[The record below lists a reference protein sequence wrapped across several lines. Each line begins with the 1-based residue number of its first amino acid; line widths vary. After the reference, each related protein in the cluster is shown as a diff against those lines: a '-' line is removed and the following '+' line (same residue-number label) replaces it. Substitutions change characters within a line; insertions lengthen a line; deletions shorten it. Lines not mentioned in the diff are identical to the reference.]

1 VILIVDDDSDGRALL
16 RATLEAEGQSVA
28 EASTGAEALE
38 LLARRRPK
46 LVLLDVMMPS
56 MDGYAVVERIRR
68 LPGPFVPILLVTA
81 IDDPAARARGI
92 DVGAD
97 DVLVKPIHA
106 LELKLRV
113 RAMLRIQQLAAELH
127 LANRRL
133 RQLARTDE
141 LTGLR
146 NRRGLKVALAREL
159 RRAQRYGGSLS
170 LIAFDVDHFKQVNDR
185 WGHAIGDRVLEQ
197 VARVLERGSRRVD
210 VVGRS
215 GGEEFMVVAPE
226 TPLGVAVSVAERLRE
241 QVARAA
247 VPATGSEEAH
257 VTVSAG
263 VASYLPGST
272 GESLLAAA
280 DAALYRA
287 KSLGRDRVEA
297 GPRPTGVVPIT

>member
-16 RATLEAEGQSVA
+16 RETLEGEGQSVA

-92 DVGAD
+92 EVGAD

-106 LELKLRV
+106 FELKLRV

-146 NRRGLKVALAREL
+146 NRRGLKLALAREL
-159 RRAQRYGGSLS
+159 RRAQRYGGALS

-185 WGHAIGDRVLEQ
+185 WGHAVGDRVLEE
-197 VARVLERGSRRVD
+197 VARVLEGGSRRVD

-226 TPLGVAVSVAERLRE
+226 TPLTIAVAVAERLRE
-241 QVARAA
+241 QVARVAVAA
-247 VPATGSEEAH
+247 GSEQAR
-257 VTVSAG
+257 VTVSGG

-272 GESLLAAA
+272 AESLLAAA

-287 KSLGRDRVEA
+287 KAAGRDRVEA
-297 GPRPTGVVPIT
+297 GPRPSGAVPIT